1 MKILLGITDP
11 DVPYVVSSDGKIV
24 AFVQADELW
33 NYDKEQD
40 QLSLLFSFRDAEN
53 ADVRNKVSDHKIQIL
68 NMDKKGNTTF
78 SVSGYM
84 NRAKRGYV
92 RTAANTKDIWE
103 LPFITIIS
111 RPTVLKKRHSYPA
124 TNQLQSQEVNWIR

>member
-1 MKILLGITDP
+1 MWLVLTAM
-11 DVPYVVSSDGKIV
+11 IV

-68 NMDKKGNTTF
+68 NMDKKRQYNIFGIRI
-78 SVSGYM
+78 YEP
-84 NRAKRGYV
+84 R
-92 RTAANTKDIWE
+92 RTRRICGSCR
-103 LPFITIIS
+103 L
-111 RPTVLKKRHSYPA
+111 L
-124 TNQLQSQEVNWIR
+124 L

>member
-1 MKILLGITDP
+1 MYTVREFFRVRKNNGQMYLLNYDRTMEQIFDGSKNVLSEKGILLGITDP

-68 NMDKKGNTTF
+68 NMDKKGL
-78 SVSGYM
+78 SL
-84 NRAKRGYV
+84 
-92 RTAANTKDIWE
+92 IH
-103 LPFITIIS
+103 I
-111 RPTVLKKRHSYPA
+111 
-124 TNQLQSQEVNWIR
+124 